1 MRELGL
7 SHVPEDRHAE
17 GLVLQF
23 QAFESVILGYEKNP
37 SFGTGFL
44 LNQNKFKRIALS
56 CRVPLMFDRKIQH

>member
-37 SFGTGFL
+37 SFGTGFFTKPE
-44 LNQNKFKRIALS
+44 Q
-56 CRVPLMFDRKIQH
+56 IQAH